1 MQFPNYTS
9 YVHKCIVDNL
19 KEGEN
24 ISYNVYGWTGLSTD
38 PPNPYKHF
46 AIDYT
51 FPQMDQTFRMIVLGD
66 WGYLGKLKGKYK
78 ALEESFSKLLKS
90 DKKIHALFI
99 MGDIAYDL

>member
-1 MQFPNYTS
+1 
-9 YVHKCIVDNL
+9 
-19 KEGEN
+19 
-24 ISYNVYGWTGLSTD
+24 
-38 PPNPYKHF
+38 
-46 AIDYT
+46 
-51 FPQMDQTFRMIVLGD
+51 MDQTFRMIVLGD